1 MDLLTFLST
10 YSDVGFGS
18 IVVAVVVLIITGR
31 LVPITTH
38 RRELD
43 RERSRGDEWKDAHSL
58 SEQGRKSAL
67 EQNGALLAGV
77 RIADKFY
84 RDFLPPVPDEH
95 TIPHMTGGSDVAVH

>member
-1 MDLLTFLST
+1 MDPLAFISS
-10 YSDVGFGS
+10 YSDVGAGA
-18 IVVAVVVLIITGR
+18 ILVGVVVLILTGK

-43 RERSRGDEWKDAHSL
+43 RERARGDEWKEAHGT
-58 SEQGRKSAL
+58 SELGRKAAL

-84 RDFLPPVPDEH
+84 RDFLPPVPDSH
-95 TIPHMTGGSDVAVH
+95 TIPHMSGGSDVAV